1 MNRFAFLAGLLL
13 GGWIVLAATPAPAG
27 MLALTVSDL
36 DASIRALPYQQ
47 SSDPVDPLRKRLKKL
62 QAQSNPSIES
72 TALNDALSLIR
83 IVRKNQLT
91 ATSTV
96 PSRFSHPNSVDLG
109 SPLIATKLSVAVSE

>member
-1 MNRFAFLAGLLL
+1 MNHFAFLAGLLL

-91 ATSTV
+91 ATSTRSV
-96 PSRFSHPNSVDLG
+96 PVFASNSVGLG